1 MKEERVFFPS
11 GGIRLEGLLNM
22 HEALSV
28 RGGMTLCHPHPQFGG
43 DMHNTVIS
51 TTAET
56 AWQEGFST
64 LRFNFRGVGE
74 SEGTYGEGI
83 GEQEDVKA
91 AIDFFSAR
99 QNEPPRLLIVLGYS
113 FGAWAGLPVAMK
125 DERVNGLIAIAPPLQ
140 MMDFDPSTASSSALK
155 SRVIGTLR
163 INFLMGSE
171 KQKLVIA
178 GTRDLFCPALDLE
191 KWFHALSEPKSLS
204 IIQGADHFFSFHAN
218 LLIQPLQEFL
228 KKFY

>member
-1 MKEERVFFPS
+1 MKEEKVFFPS
-11 GGIRLEGLLNM
+11 GGVQLEGLLSV

-28 RGGMTLCHPHPQFGG
+28 KGGLILCHPHPQYGG

-51 TTAET
+51 IAVE
-56 AWQEGFST
+56 AGFQEGFST

-99 QNEPPRLLIVLGYS
+99 QNDPHRLLIVLGYS

-125 DERVNGLIAIAPPLQ
+125 DERINGLIAIAPPLQ
-140 MMDFDPSTASSSALK
+140 MMDFEFLK
-155 SRVIGTLR
+155 
-163 INFLMGSE
+163 GSKKE
-171 KQKLVIA
+171 KLVIA
-178 GTRDLFCPALDLE
+178 GTRDIFSPAPVLE
-191 KWFHALSEPKSLS
+191 KWFQALSDPKSLS
-204 IIQGADHFFSFHAN
+204 IVQGADHFFSFHQKHLAV
-218 LLIQPLQEFL
+218 PLKEFL
-228 KKFY
+228 KKF